1 MTFPLTFLW
10 TAPLVGGLLVL
21 LLAGD
26 GAPRLPRRLALFFAT
41 ALFLYT
47 AAIPLAAGTFNLT
60 EGGLD
65 LAWGIRYAFAL
76 DGLSYALVLLTAFL
90 TMISLLG
97 SWKEGHSAGFWASFL
112 FLEAALMGVFLA
124 RDLFVFYIFWEA
136 SLIPMFFIIGLWG
149 SANRRHAAVKFFL
162 YTFGGSLFLL
172 LGALLLVNERHA
184 MTGLW
189 SWDMSGLRLAGAG
202 PLSVFIFISMAI
214 GFAVKIPVFPFHTWL
229 PDAHTEAPAA
239 GSVMLAGVMLKM
251 GLYGFLRILYPL
263 FPGVGAQLI
272 PWIGGLAAF
281 NAVYGAFGAM
291 AQTDLKRLIAY
302 SSVAHLGFCLMGI
315 ASLTPEG
322 LSGGSL
328 QMINHGLTTG
338 ALFLMVGFVYERS
351 HRRGL
356 SDFGALAR
364 TAPALGFFFGLAC
377 LSSVGVPGLNGFVG
391 EFMSLAGMMRAL
403 PIAAMA
409 ALIGVALAP
418 AYLLPAFGK
427 VFWDDPGPDS
437 FSSKVTDLDGRER
450 AILWT
455 LSGLMLVIGFYP
467 RPWLDFF
474 RTAVSQLSL

>member
-1 MTFPLTFLW
+1 MTAPLTLLW
-10 TAPLVGGLLVL
+10 TAPLLGGFLTL

-26 GAPRLPRRLALFFAT
+26 RAPRLPRRLALLIAT

-47 AAIPLAAGTFNLT
+47 AAIPLAAGSFNLT
-60 EGGLD
+60 ELGLD
-65 LAWGIRYAFAL
+65 LAWGIRYSLAL

-112 FLEAALMGVFLA
+112 FLESALMGVFLA
-124 RDLFVFYIFWEA
+124 RDLFLFYIFWEA

-184 MTGLW
+184 ATGLW
-189 SWDMSGLRLAGAG
+189 SWDMSRLRLDGGG

-251 GLYGFLRILYPL
+251 GLYGFLRILYPV
-263 FPGVGAQLI
+263 FPGVGAQLL
-272 PWIGGLAAF
+272 PWLGGLAAF
-281 NAVYGAFGAM
+281 NAIYGAFGAM
-291 AQTDLKRLIAY
+291 VQTDLKRLIAY

-322 LSGGSL
+322 IAGGSL

-338 ALFLMVGFVYERS
+338 ALFLMVGFIYERS
-351 HRRGL
+351 HKRGL

-377 LSSVGVPGLNGFVG
+377 LASVGVPGMNGFVG

-409 ALIGVALAP
+409 ALLGVGLAP

-427 VFWDDPGPDS
+427 VFWNDPGPDS
-437 FSSKVTDLDGRER
+437 CASKVTDLDGRER
-450 AILWT
+450 AILWA
-455 LSGLMLVIGFYP
+455 LSGLMLVIGLYP
-467 RPWLDFF
+467 SPWLDFF
-474 RTAVSQLSL
+474 RAAASQLSL

>member
-1 MTFPLTFLW
+1 MTAPLTLLW
-10 TAPLVGGLLVL
+10 TAPLLGGFLTL

-26 GAPRLPRRLALFFAT
+26 RAPRLPRRLALLIAT

-47 AAIPLAAGTFNLT
+47 AAIPLAAGSFNLS
-60 EGGLD
+60 EVGLD
-65 LAWGIRYAFAL
+65 LAWGIRYSLAL

-112 FLEAALMGVFLA
+112 FLESALMGVFLA
-124 RDLFVFYIFWEA
+124 RDLFLFYIFWEA

-184 MTGLW
+184 ATGLW
-189 SWDMSGLRLAGAG
+189 SWDMSGLRLDGGG

-251 GLYGFLRILYPL
+251 GLYGFLRILYPI
-263 FPGVGAQLI
+263 FPGVGAHLL

-281 NAVYGAFGAM
+281 NAIYGAFGAM

-322 LSGGSL
+322 IAGGSL

-338 ALFLMVGFVYERS
+338 ALFLMVGFIYERS
-351 HRRGL
+351 HKRGL

-364 TAPALGFFFGLAC
+364 TAPALGFFFGFTCLA
-377 LSSVGVPGLNGFVG
+377 SVGVPGMNGFVG

-427 VFWDDPGPDS
+427 VFWNDPGPDS
-437 FSSKVTDLDGRER
+437 YASKVTDLDGRER
-450 AILWT
+450 AILWV
-455 LSGLMLVIGFYP
+455 LSGLMVVIGVYP

-474 RTAVSQLSL
+474 RAAASQLSL